1 MILFTQR
8 IPHLI
13 VKTKEIIMQVLQVDC
28 VIKLPLDLEAVI
40 TSVADEVSKQHVV
53 KFLENV
59 DANFIG
65 VVTLSVI
72 SVKKKF

>member
-13 VKTKEIIMQVLQVDC
+13 VKIKEIIMQVLQVDC

-72 SVKKKF
+72 SVKTKF